1 MGWDEAQYIIDELVP
16 LYLEKGQ
23 ISEWIADY
31 KMWGTDSY
39 VYNIPYML
47 DTIYLSE
54 EGVND
59 LTVNIEGL
67 DYAINKG
74 GIAFNTWLCNLAV
87 TKDQAATLFADVLTP
102 EDLGANENAVAAV
115 LNNPIALNAIL
126 VNETLLAAIVTSEA
140 TITAIAENETLLT
153 AIVTSEAAMINAA
166 RSAQFLNNMSKTAVI
181 RKAFASSQYM
191 QGLLDIIADTVK
203 DANYFTLKEEN
214 VRHQSID
221 STYYINGDT
230 LWETTEVN
238 ADASFVF
245 VSQVYT
251 EHATLK
257 STVTGLLLSDTIQGT
272 AAGWTDVPYLFI
284 GGLKSKPYSA
294 SSSYDEHGVKTTVY
308 VPV

>member
-1 MGWDEAQYIIDELVP
+1 MIKRMKKIRCSAKRKAISHAPEIFMGIGITGMVASTAL
-16 LYLEKGQ
+16 
-23 ISEWIADY
+23 
-31 KMWGTDSY
+31 
-39 VYNIPYML
+39 
-47 DTIYLSE
+47 
-54 EGVND
+54 
-59 LTVNIEGL
+59 
-67 DYAINKG
+67 AIKS
-74 GIAFNTWLCNLAV
+74 
-87 TKDQAATLFADVLTP
+87 TP
-102 EDLGANENAVAAV
+102 
-115 LNNPIALNAIL
+115 
-126 VNETLLAAIVTSEA
+126 SEA
-140 TITAIAENETLLT
+140 VMT
-153 AIVTSEAAMINAA
+153 NAA

-214 VRHQSID
+214 VRHQSTD

-251 EHATLK
+251 ENATYN

-284 GGLKSKPYSA
+284 GGLKSKPYGT
-294 SSSYDEHGVKTTVY
+294 SSSYDGHGIKTTVY